1 MNVNKQLIGLVLIA
15 VFLGFLNNLR
25 VRAHIPWIQK
35 WAAFEDVAKI
45 VEPQQKKVLSSSD
58 VETMLVENQGMGPTD
73 IYIDQARAIFDS
85 GRDLTFWIDARNEEL
100 FEQGH
105 IPGAVLLDF
114 YDQMT
119 YLDQVE
125 AQIKE
130 KSPVAL
136 VVYCRGKDCHD
147 SHLLAQTLNQFG
159 YDNIFVYKG
168 GWAEWN
174 DELGLPVE
182 GAMADSTLDTKTHQV
197 IGASV
202 SPEPKRKGMYLE
214 QIIRD
219 LFPFIVGMLFVAFWK
234 KSSKNELI
242 LMLAALI
249 CGLFFIWASIPKI
262 MSPFT
267 FAKDIWNYDLFPGW
281 SINAFALALPWLEL
295 LAGLGLVLG
304 MIRPELRHVVLKG
317 SAMVLSGLLF
327 VFLVAVSVN
336 IIRGHEF
343 NCGCTGDTIYFRD
356 YFYEGWNDKYTLLLR
371 DLGLIAMSLGCLFHR
386 SPTPEKIGTES

>member
-1 MNVNKQLIGLVLIA
+1 MKVNKQLIGLVLIA

-25 VRAHIPWIQK
+25 VRTHIPWIQK
-35 WAAFEDVAKI
+35 WAAFEDVARI
-45 VEPQQKKVLSSSD
+45 VEPQKQNGFSSYD
-58 VETMLVENQGMGPTD
+58 VETMLVKNQGQGPTD
-73 IYIDQARAIFDS
+73 IYLDQARAIFDS
-85 GRDLTFWIDARNEEL
+85 GRDLTFWIDARNKEL
-100 FEQGH
+100 YEQGH

-182 GAMADSTLDTKTHQV
+182 GTLDNS
-197 IGASV
+197 ASRETLQATGPPV
-202 SPEPKRKGMYLE
+202 KPEPKRKGMYLE

-219 LFPFIVGMLFVAFWK
+219 LFPFIVGMFFVAFWK
-234 KSSKNELI
+234 RSSINELI

-304 MIRPELRHVVLKG
+304 MIRPELRNVVLKG
-317 SAMVLSGLLF
+317 SATVLSGLLF
-327 VFLVAVSVN
+327 VFLIAVSVN

-343 NCGCTGDTIYFRD
+343 NCGCTGDTVYFRD
-356 YFYEGWNDKYTLLLR
+356 YFVEGWNDKYTLLLR
-371 DLGLIAMSLGCLFHR
+371 DLGLIAMSLGCLFHKV
-386 SPTPEKIGTES
+386 SASDSAFSES